1 MSETS
6 DGVSVPAQA
15 VDDVANAFDQML
27 PQTPTYIA
35 IKPTRLTY
43 KTPANTT
50 QIIALAREN
59 KFHETIFQGCRHISN
74 RVVSW
79 PHREIATGLFGCDTT
94 IHRLAE
100 RNGL

>member
-59 KFHETIFQGCRHISN
+59 KFHETIFQGLP
-74 RVVSW
+74 
-79 PHREIATGLFGCDTT
+79 PHFKQSGFMASQRDRDGLIRMRYDDS
-94 IHRLAE
+94 
-100 RNGL
+100 